1 MAYEAGG
8 RADKSGNRFEYNWTI
23 NKMLDVL
30 NEKIQYLTIEAVGDD
45 ERGVDLW
52 IGNKDGTREGQQ
64 CKGRCRNN
72 EYWTYGEV
80 NEKGIWDNWKVQLEN
95 SKANMVSLVSPLA
108 FNVLEDITQMARNT
122 DAAKPRDFY
131 EYQIRKSGKKTV
143 KFFHHYCDAMG
154 INPAEERGIATAID
168 YMSRTFYRNPG
179 NFGLR
184 EILLQRIE
192 LLFVGDAEEIFS
204 KLLKFVLLEDI
215 WGKKIDALMITDYC
229 KDTGIVFRDLARDER
244 ILPVILNLNE
254 EYQSVFI
261 KFQSGYI
268 IRNEAKSCWQWIL
281 DGKSVIIHGH
291 AGMGKSGCIE
301 NIIQFCKESET
312 LYLAV
317 KLDKRIPHETAER
330 WGQSMGLP
338 ASVSHCL
345 NAVSC
350 DKRAVLIFD
359 QLDALRWTQ
368 AHSSESLAICRK
380 IIREVEQMNQ
390 ERRHK
395 ISIVMVCRTYDLEND
410 NNIQGLFKDSARR
423 GCMVEWAR
431 IRVDKLSQEEVEKV
445 VGSVYK
451 SLSPKTRDLLSTAS
465 NLYIWEHLDVNR
477 EVEICTKQQLVREWW
492 GQLKSKADRNGFDSD
507 KLEKIKD
514 NFIKYCDRSG
524 KMYASCSRLNM
535 PEDYRNFLQSNG
547 FFVLMG
553 DKVSLVHQSILDCFF
568 AEHML
573 DQFYDDVSLSDI
585 IGEKDRQTPG
595 RRYQVQMFLQL
606 LLEDS
611 EEDFLAVGE
620 RLLELTDVRYNVK
633 YVFIEILSQITELD
647 KKVFKF
653 VRRFLWDDRWGKH
666 FRSIVVL
673 GKQAYVRKL
682 RECGDLDIWMQY
694 EDKYSYVTG
703 LFRSIIPNCNVEDI
717 AFLQK
722 YVLDPDKADE
732 WIKCLVRDIHEGSE
746 AFFELKLSYY
756 RQFPQSFKQYKN
768 ILLGEKI
775 KDLRSVQ
782 LVALMLEQHVDEG
795 YDSLYRYDEVCVS
808 EDANIFKTQ
817 YKNILEILMP
827 FIPMEDQGV
836 FSRWS
841 ARYSGKHSL
850 ERVCIQIIKSA
861 NRHFAQNEP
870 ELFLSKVSCYIGTGV
885 PLHNELILD
894 SFQYLPDLYAD
905 YILEYMCGDF
915 EERIFECT
923 SGNGDK
929 LLLAKAVLEKN
940 AVICSDEAYSE
951 LEFCIIHYKTPD
963 AKERLYRRIEYNKTK
978 KKGDLRAYWKF
989 CGDLQNDLL
998 GILPLD
1004 RMGKE
1009 AKELKTVFG
1018 RSYENDSIY
1027 QYNADCKGGGVN
1039 SPIAGKKLNFNDWKR
1054 ILLNN
1059 ELPSRK
1065 FGEFKE
1071 KNGRYIDNSLEA
1083 FASEFQKAVSDA
1095 PVEFLQNILK
1105 MEEEINAVFVRAL
1118 ARGIA
1123 YSNKHDEVDN
1133 GSIEELFLKYPY
1145 DYGTGVALE
1154 YCEII
1159 ERKQDILWSES
1170 TLDMLCSIIHRRR
1183 EFIQDKSAEDA
1194 EASKETVEKAE
1205 SKMLYS
1211 VVGVAVQ
1218 AIGGILFGNRSA
1230 LEQFKAPFDELVD
1243 DVDFVS
1249 RYACVYALWTAYHI
1263 DRDWAIARIRRMFL
1277 SNFRLAGISD
1287 RGIHFALYN
1296 EDKEIVQNV
1305 LRNGFC
1311 SDDGVLKERCGES
1324 IAEMYLIYDDFDD
1337 IFDSFPLLDEQQ
1349 KKAMVGMLIVYL
1361 GIDKYHEKAK
1371 KELSHI
1377 LEYNDEKLIDS
1388 WSGLFYKNRIC
1399 LSQDRDFLMQ
1409 LMTSELGAK
1418 MMFAFEKYISKHGS
1432 LLDYS
1437 DIILKMAYYILE
1449 DADITRQDRWLI
1461 ERDLIKLVW
1470 GLYDEANSEEDKDE
1484 DISSR
1489 CLDIWDLMFEKQIG
1503 ETQELTRK
1511 MMEL

>member
-1 MAYEAGG
+1 
-8 RADKSGNRFEYNWTI
+8 
-23 NKMLDVL
+23 MLDVL

-64 CKGRCRNN
+64 CKGRCRSN
-72 EYWTYGEV
+72 ECWTYGDV
-80 NEKGIWDNWKVQLEN
+80 NERGIWDNWKGHLEN
-95 SKANMVSLVSPLA
+95 SKANLVSLVSPLA
-108 FNVLEDITQMARNT
+108 FTTLEDITQMARNT
-122 DAAKPRDFY
+122 DVTKPRDFY
-131 EYQIRKSGKKTV
+131 EYQIKKSGKKTV
-143 KFFHHYCDAMG
+143 EFFCKYCDAMG
-154 INPAEERGIATAID
+154 INPAEESGIATAID

-184 EILLQRIE
+184 EILLQRME
-192 LLFVGDAEEIFS
+192 LLFIGDGEEIFS
-204 KLLKFVLLEDI
+204 KLLKFILLEDI

-244 ILPVILNLNE
+244 ILPAISDLNE
-254 EYQSVFI
+254 EYQSVFRR
-261 KFQSGYI
+261 FQGGYI
-268 IRNEAKSCWQWIL
+268 IRNEAKCCWQWIL

-317 KLDKRIPHETAER
+317 KLDKRIPHDTAER
-330 WGQSMGLP
+330 WGQSMGLS
-338 ASVSHCL
+338 ASVSQCL
-345 NAVSC
+345 SAVSC

-368 AHSSESLAICRK
+368 AHSSDSLAICRK
-380 IIREVEQMNQ
+380 IIREVGQINR
-390 ERRHK
+390 ERSHK
-395 ISIVMVCRTYDLEND
+395 ISIVMACRTYYLEND
-410 NNIQGLFKDSARR
+410 RNIQGLFEDSARP
-423 GCMVEWAR
+423 GCMIEWER
-431 IRVDKLSQEEVEKV
+431 IRVDKLSLEEVEKV

-451 SLSPKTRDLLSTAS
+451 SLTPKTRDLLSTAS
-465 NLYIWEHLDVNR
+465 NLYIWEHLDVKR
-477 EVEICTKQQLVREWW
+477 EVEISTQQQLVREWW
-492 GQLKSKADRNGFDSD
+492 GQLKSKADRNGLDSD
-507 KLEKIKD
+507 KLERIKD
-514 NFIKYCDRSG
+514 SFIKRCDRSG
-524 KMYASCSRLNM
+524 KMYASCSWLNM
-535 PEDYRNFLQSNG
+535 TNDYRDFLQSNG

-573 DQFYDDVSLSDI
+573 AQLYDDVSLSDI
-585 IGEKDRQTPG
+585 IGEKSRQNPG

-620 RLLELTDVRYNVK
+620 KLLGLEDVRYNVK
-633 YVFIEILSQITELD
+633 YVFIEILSQITEPD
-647 KKVFKF
+647 KSVFKF
-653 VRRFLWDDRWGKH
+653 VQRFLWDDSWGKH
-666 FRSIVVL
+666 FRNVVVWR
-673 GKQAYVRKL
+673 KQAYVRKL
-682 RECGDLDIWMQY
+682 RERGDLDIWMQY

-703 LFRSIIPNCNVEDI
+703 LFHSIIPNYSMEDI

-722 YVLDPDKADE
+722 YVLDSEKADE
-732 WIKCLVRDIHEGSE
+732 WIKCLVRDIHEGSD

-756 RQFPQSFKQYKN
+756 RQFPQSFKQYKD
-768 ILLGEKI
+768 ILLRNKI

-795 YDSLYRYDEVCVS
+795 FDSLYRYDEVFIS
-808 EDANIFKTQ
+808 EDSHDFRTQ
-817 YKNILEILMP
+817 YKNIFEILMP

-841 ARYSGKHSL
+841 ARYSGKHRL

-861 NRHFAQNEP
+861 NKHFAKNEP
-870 ELFLSKVSCYIGTGV
+870 ELFLSKVSCYMGTGV
-885 PLHNELILD
+885 SLHNELILD

-929 LLLAKAVLEKN
+929 LLLVKAVLEKN

-963 AKERLYRRIEYNKTK
+963 AKERLHRRMEYNKTK
-978 KKGDLRAYWKF
+978 KKGDTWAYWNF

-998 GILPLD
+998 KILPIN

-1009 AKELKTVFG
+1009 AKELKAVLG
-1018 RSYENDSIY
+1018 RAYESSSIY
-1027 QYNADCKGGGVN
+1027 QYVDSGGGSVN
-1039 SPIAGKKLNFNDWKR
+1039 SPIAEKKLKFDVWKG

-1059 ELPSRK
+1059 KLPLERS
-1065 FGEFKE
+1065 FGVSQED
-1071 KNGRYIDNSLEA
+1071 GRYIDNSIGA
-1083 FASEFQKAVSDA
+1083 FASEFQKAVSDS

-1133 GSIEELFLKYPY
+1133 GSLEELFLKYSY
-1145 DYGTGVALE
+1145 DYGTGIALE

-1159 ERKQDILWSES
+1159 KRKQDILWSES

-1183 EFIQDKSAEDA
+1183 ELIQDKSAEDA
-1194 EASKETVEKAE
+1194 EASKETIEKAE

-1249 RYACVYALWTAYHI
+1249 RYAYIYALWTAYHI
-1263 DRDWAIARIRRMFL
+1263 DRDWAIARIIRMFDL
-1277 SNFRLAGISD
+1277 DFRLAGISD

-1337 IFDSFPLLDEQQ
+1337 IFDSFPVLDEQQ

-1361 GIDKYHEKAK
+1361 GIDRYHEKAK
-1371 KELSHI
+1371 KELSRI

-1399 LSQDRDFLMQ
+1399 LPQDRDFLLQ

-1418 MMFAFEKYISKHGS
+1418 MMFAFEEYIRKHGN

-1461 ERDLIKLVW
+1461 ESDLINLVW
-1470 GLYDEANSEEDKDE
+1470 GLYDEANSEEDRDE
-1484 DISSR
+1484 YISSR

>member
-30 NEKIQYLTIEAVGDD
+30 NEKILYLTIEAVGDD

-64 CKGRCRNN
+64 CKGRCRSN
-72 EYWTYGEV
+72 EYWTYGDV

-95 SKANMVSLVSPLA
+95 SKANLVSLVSPLA
-108 FNVLEDITQMARNT
+108 FYALEDITQMARNT
-122 DAAKPRDFY
+122 DAAKPRNFY

-143 KFFHHYCDAMG
+143 EFFHNYCDAMG
-154 INPAEERGIATAID
+154 INHAEESGIATAID
-168 YMSRTFYRNPG
+168 YMSRTFYRSPG

-192 LLFVGDAEEIFS
+192 LLFIGDAEEIFS
-204 KLLKFVLLEDI
+204 KLLKFILLEDI

-229 KDTGIVFRDLARDER
+229 KDTGIIFRDLARDER
-244 ILPVILNLNE
+244 ILPAISDLNE

-261 KFQSGYI
+261 RFRGGYI
-268 IRNEAKSCWQWIL
+268 IRNEAKSCWKWIL

-301 NIIQFCKESET
+301 NIIQLCKESET

-338 ASVSHCL
+338 ASVSQCL

-350 DKRAVLIFD
+350 DKKAVLIFD

-380 IIREVEQMNQ
+380 IIREVRQMNQ

-410 NNIQGLFKDSARR
+410 NNIQGLFEDSARP
-423 GCMVEWAR
+423 GYKIEWAR
-431 IRVDKLSQEEVEKV
+431 IRVDKLSQEEVERV

-451 SLSPKTRDLLSTAS
+451 SLSQKTRDLLSMAS
-465 NLYIWEHLDVNR
+465 NLYIWEHLDADR
-477 EVEICTKQQLVREWW
+477 EVEISTKQQLVREWW
-492 GQLKSKADRNGFDSD
+492 GQLKSKADRSGLDSD

-514 NFIKYCDRSG
+514 RFIKYCDRSG

-535 PEDYRNFLQSNG
+535 PEDYRDFLQSNG

-573 DQFYDDVSLSDI
+573 DQYYDDVSLSDI
-585 IGEKDRQTPG
+585 IGEKGRQTPG

-620 RLLELTDVRYNVK
+620 KLLGLADVRYNVK
-633 YVFIEILSQITELD
+633 YVFIEILSQITEPD
-647 KKVFKF
+647 NRVFRF
-653 VRRFLWDDRWGKH
+653 VQRFLWDDSWGKH
-666 FRSIVVL
+666 FRNMVVL

-682 RECGDLDIWMQY
+682 RECGDLDIWMQH

-703 LFRSIIPNCNVEDI
+703 LFSSIIPNCSKEDI

-722 YVLDPDKADE
+722 YILDSDKASE
-732 WIKCLVRDIHEGSE
+732 WIKCLVRDIHEGSD
-746 AFFELKLSYY
+746 AFFELKLSFY

-768 ILLGEKI
+768 ILLREKI
-775 KDLRSVQ
+775 KDLRSIQ

-808 EDANIFKTQ
+808 EDTHVFKTQ

-836 FSRWS
+836 FSKWS
-841 ARYSGKHSL
+841 GRYSGRYSL
-850 ERVCIQIIKSA
+850 ERVCMQIVKSA
-861 NRHFAQNEP
+861 NRQFAKNEP
-870 ELFLSKVSCYIGTGV
+870 ELFLSEVSCYMGTGI

-905 YILEYMCGDF
+905 YIVKYMCGDF

-940 AVICSDEAYSE
+940 AQICSDEAYSE

-963 AKERLYRRIEYNKTK
+963 AKERLCRRMEYNKTK
-978 KKGDLRAYWKF
+978 KKGDTRAYWNF

-998 GILPLD
+998 GILPIN
-1004 RMGKE
+1004 RMGKA
-1009 AKELKTVFG
+1009 AKELKAVLG
-1018 RSYENDSIY
+1018 RAYESGSIY
-1027 QYNADCKGGGVN
+1027 QYVDSGGGSVN
-1039 SPIAGKKLNFNDWKR
+1039 APIAGKKLKFDAWKG

-1059 ELPSRK
+1059 KLPLERL
-1065 FGEFKE
+1065 FGVPK
-1071 KNGRYIDNSLEA
+1071 KDGSYIDNSMEA
-1083 FASEFQKAVSDA
+1083 FATEFQKAVSDS
-1095 PVEFLQNILK
+1095 PVEFLQNTLNMK
-1105 MEEEINAVFVRAL
+1105 EEINTVFIRAL

-1123 YSNKHDEVDN
+1123 YSNRHDEVDN

-1183 EFIQDKSAEDA
+1183 GFIRDKSAEDA
-1194 EASKETVEKAE
+1194 EASKETIEKAE

-1211 VVGVAVQ
+1211 VVGVAVR
-1218 AIGGILFGNRSA
+1218 AMRVILFGNRSA
-1230 LEQFKAPFDELVD
+1230 LEKFRAPIEELVG

-1249 RYACVYALWTAYHI
+1249 RYACVYVLWTACHI
-1263 DRDWAIARIRRMFL
+1263 DRDWAIARTRRML
-1277 SNFRLAGISD
+1277 HSDFRLAGISD

-1296 EDKEIVQNV
+1296 EDKEIVQNA

-1311 SDDGVLKERCGES
+1311 SDDDVLKERCGES
-1324 IAEMYLIYDDFDD
+1324 IAEMYLIYNDFDD
-1337 IFDSFPLLDEQQ
+1337 IFTSFPTLDMQQ
-1349 KKAMVGMLIVYL
+1349 KKAIVGMLIVYL

-1371 KELSHI
+1371 KELSCI

-1409 LMTSELGAK
+1409 LMTSEVGAK
-1418 MMFAFEKYISKHGS
+1418 MMFAFEEYIRKHGG

-1449 DADITRQDRWLI
+1449 DADMIRQDRWLI

-1470 GLYDEANSEEDKDE
+1470 GLYDEANSEENMDE

-1489 CLDIWDLMFEKQIG
+1489 CLDIWDMMFEKQIG
-1503 ETQELTRK
+1503 ETRELTRK

>member
-1 MAYEAGG
+1 
-8 RADKSGNRFEYNWTI
+8 
-23 NKMLDVL
+23 MLDVL
-30 NEKIQYLTIEAVGDD
+30 NEKTLYLTIEAVGDD

-64 CKGRCRNN
+64 CKGRCRSN
-72 EYWTYGEV
+72 EHWTYGDV

-95 SKANMVSLVSPLA
+95 SKDNLVSLVSPLA
-108 FNVLEDITQMARNT
+108 FTALEDITQMARNT
-122 DAAKPRDFY
+122 DASKPRDFY
-131 EYQIRKSGKKTV
+131 EYQIKKSGEKTV
-143 KFFHHYCDAMG
+143 KFFHHYCDVMG
-154 INPAEERGIATAID
+154 INPAEESGIATAID

-192 LLFVGDAEEIFS
+192 LLFIGDAEGIFS

-215 WGKKIDALMITDYC
+215 WGKKIDALMVTDYC
-229 KDTGIVFRDLARDER
+229 KKTDIVFRDLARDER
-244 ILPVILNLNE
+244 ILPVIWDLNE

-261 KFQSGYI
+261 KFQGGYI

-317 KLDKRIPHETAER
+317 KLDKRIPRETAER

-338 ASVSHCL
+338 ASVSQCL
-345 NAVSC
+345 NAVSF

-368 AHSSESLAICRK
+368 AHSSDSLAICRK
-380 IIREVEQMNQ
+380 IIREVGQINQ
-390 ERRHK
+390 ERRYK
-395 ISIVMVCRTYDLEND
+395 ISLVMVCRTYDLEND
-410 NNIQGLFKDSARR
+410 HNIQGLFENSARP
-423 GCMVEWAR
+423 GCMMEWER
-431 IRVDKLSQEEVEKV
+431 IRVDKLSLEEVERV

-451 SLSPKTRDLLSTAS
+451 SLTPKTRDLLSTAS
-465 NLYIWEHLDVNR
+465 NLYIWEHLDVKG
-477 EVEICTKQQLVREWW
+477 EVEISTKQQLVREWW
-492 GQLKSKADRNGFDSD
+492 GQLKSKADRNGLASD
-507 KLEKIKD
+507 KLERIKD
-514 NFIKYCDRSG
+514 GFIKLCDRSG

-535 PEDYRNFLQSNG
+535 TNDYRDFLQSNG

-553 DKVSLVHQSILDCFF
+553 DKASLVHQSILDCFF

-573 DQFYDDVSLSDI
+573 VQFYDDVDLSDI
-585 IGEKDRQTPG
+585 IGEKGRQTPG

-606 LLEDS
+606 LQEDS
-611 EEDFLAVGE
+611 KEDFLAVGE
-620 RLLELTDVRYNVK
+620 KLLGLADVRYNVK
-633 YVFIEILSQITELD
+633 YVFIEILSQITEPD
-647 KKVFKF
+647 KRVFNF
-653 VRRFLWDDRWGKH
+653 VRRFLWDDSWGKH
-666 FRSIVVL
+666 FRNVVVL
-673 GKQAYVRKL
+673 GKQAYVRKF
-682 RECGDLDIWMQY
+682 RECGDLDIWMQH

-703 LFRSIIPNCNVEDI
+703 LFRSIVPNYSAEDI

-722 YVLDPDKADE
+722 YVLDSDKADE
-732 WIKCLVRDIHEGSE
+732 WIKCLVRDIHEGSD

-756 RQFPQSFKQYKN
+756 RQFPQSFKQYKD
-768 ILLGEKI
+768 ILLRKKI

-795 YDSLYRYDEVCVS
+795 FDSLYRYDEVSVS
-808 EDANIFKTQ
+808 EDADIFKVQ
-817 YKNILEILMP
+817 FKNILEILMP

-850 ERVCIQIIKSA
+850 ERVCIQIVKSA
-861 NRHFAQNEP
+861 NRQFAKSDSKA
-870 ELFLSKVSCYIGTGV
+870 FLSKVSCYMGTGV

-894 SFQYLPDLYAD
+894 AFQYLPDLYAD
-905 YILEYMCGDF
+905 YIVEYMCGDF
-915 EERIFECT
+915 EKRIFEST
-923 SGNGDK
+923 SGNGDE
-929 LLLAKAVLEKN
+929 LLLAKAVFEKN
-940 AVICSDEAYSE
+940 APICSEEAYSK
-951 LEFCIIHYKTPD
+951 LEFCIMHYKTPD
-963 AKERLYRRIEYNKTK
+963 AKERLYRRMEYNRTK
-978 KKGDLRAYWKF
+978 KKGDTRAYWNF

-998 GILPLD
+998 RILPVN
-1004 RMGKE
+1004 RMEKE
-1009 AKELKTVFG
+1009 AKELKAVLG
-1018 RSYENDSIY
+1018 RACQSDSIY
-1027 QYNADCKGGGVN
+1027 QYSDGGGGSVN
-1039 SPIAGKKLNFNDWKR
+1039 SPIAGKDLKFDAWKG

-1059 ELPSRK
+1059 KLPLERI
-1065 FGEFKE
+1065 FGVPK
-1071 KNGRYIDNSLEA
+1071 KDGRYIDNSMGA
-1083 FASEFQKAVSDA
+1083 FATEFQKAVSDS
-1095 PVEFLQNILK
+1095 PVEFLQNVLNMK
-1105 MEEEINAVFVRAL
+1105 EEINAAFVKAL
-1118 ARGIA
+1118 VRGIA
-1123 YSNKHDEVDN
+1123 YSNRHDEVGND
-1133 GSIEELFLKYPY
+1133 SIEELFLKYPY
-1145 DYGTGVALE
+1145 DYGTGIALE

-1170 TLDMLCSIIHRRR
+1170 TLDMLCSIIHERRA
-1183 EFIQDKSAEDA
+1183 FIQDKSEEDA
-1194 EASKETVEKAE
+1194 ETLKETIEKAE

-1211 VVGVAVQ
+1211 VVGVAVR
-1218 AIGGILFGNRSA
+1218 AISGILFGNRAA
-1230 LEQFKAPFDELVD
+1230 LEKFKAPLDELVD
-1243 DVDFVS
+1243 DDNFIS
-1249 RYACVYALWTAYHI
+1249 RYASVYALWTAYHI
-1263 DRDWAIARIRRMFL
+1263 DRDWAIARLRRMFR
-1277 SNFRLAGISD
+1277 SDFRLAGISD
-1287 RGIHFALYN
+1287 RRVHFALYT
-1296 EDKEIVQNV
+1296 EDKETVQNV
-1305 LRNGFC
+1305 LRDGFC
-1311 SDDGVLKERCGES
+1311 SDDEVLKERCGES
-1324 IAEMYLIYDDFDD
+1324 IAEMYLIYNDFDD
-1337 IFDSFPLLDEQQ
+1337 IFDSFPALEEQQ

-1371 KELSHI
+1371 QELGRI
-1377 LEYNDEKLIDS
+1377 LEYNDKKLIDS

-1399 LSQDRDFLMQ
+1399 LSQDRDFLLH

-1418 MMFAFEKYISKHGS
+1418 MMFAFEEYIRMHGS

-1449 DADITRQDRWLI
+1449 DADMTRQDRWLI

-1470 GLYDEANSEEDKDE
+1470 GLYDEANSEEDRDE